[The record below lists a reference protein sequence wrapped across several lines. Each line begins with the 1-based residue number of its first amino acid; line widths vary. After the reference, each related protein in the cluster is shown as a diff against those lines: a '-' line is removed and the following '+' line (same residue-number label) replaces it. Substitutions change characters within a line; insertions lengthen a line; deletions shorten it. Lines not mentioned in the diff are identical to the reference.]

1 MASSTQSPT
10 NLPVIAFEK
19 QQDWADWLEDHH
31 ANTNGIWVRLAKKA
45 SGIQSLSYDE
55 ALDVALCYGWI
66 DSQKKGFD
74 DQWWLQ
80 KFTPRRAR
88 SIWSKRN
95 RQTAKRL
102 IASGEMKP
110 SGLRTVEEAKENG
123 QWDKAYDPPSTAT
136 VPDDFQK
143 ELDNNEGAKIFFASL
158 NSRNR
163 YAILHRIQTA
173 KKPQTRKKRIQQS
186 IEMLKKNEKIY
197 P

>member
-1 MASSTQSPT
+1 MSSSTQSPT
-10 NLPVIAFEK
+10 HLPVIAFEK
-19 QQDWADWLEDHH
+19 QEDWADWLEDHH
-31 ANTNGIWVRLAKKA
+31 ANANGIWVRLAKKA
-45 SGIQSLSYDE
+45 SGLQSLSYDE

-80 KFTPRRAR
+80 EFTPRRAR

-95 RQTAKRL
+95 RQTAERL

-136 VPDDFQK
+136 VPDDFRK
-143 ELDNNEGAKIFFASL
+143 ELDKNEGAKIFFASL

-173 KKPQTRKKRIQQS
+173 KKPQTRKKRIQRS

>member
-95 RQTAKRL
+95 RQTAERL

-136 VPDDFQK
+136 VPHDFQK